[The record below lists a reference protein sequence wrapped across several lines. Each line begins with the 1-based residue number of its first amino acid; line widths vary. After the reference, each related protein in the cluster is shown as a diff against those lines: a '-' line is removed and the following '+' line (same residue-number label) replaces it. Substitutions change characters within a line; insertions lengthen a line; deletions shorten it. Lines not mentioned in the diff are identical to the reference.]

1 MNRFV
6 KSLST
11 LDFWKGLFSNA
22 RFLVVLMYLSVLSE
36 ENNYIGFWLVVLI
49 FGFEPVVDRIQA
61 IRKTNNKALEK

>member
-22 RFLVVLMYLSVLSE
+22 RFLVVLAYLSVLSE

-49 FGFEPVVDRIQA
+49 FGFEPVVNRIQGVG
-61 IRKTNNKALEK
+61 KSNQ

>member
-11 LDFWKGLFSNA
+11 LDFWKGLFGNA
-22 RFLVVLMYLSVLSE
+22 RFLVVLAYLSVLSE

-49 FGFEPVVDRIQA
+49 FGFEPVVNRIQGVG
-61 IRKTNNKALEK
+61 KSNQ